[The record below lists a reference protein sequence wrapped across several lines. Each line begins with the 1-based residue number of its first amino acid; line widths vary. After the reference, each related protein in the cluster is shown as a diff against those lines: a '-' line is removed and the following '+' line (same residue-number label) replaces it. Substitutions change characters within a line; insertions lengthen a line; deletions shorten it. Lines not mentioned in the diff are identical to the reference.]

1 MKIILSSCWQKFVK
15 FGYLNGVL
23 EGKGK
28 MRFDEAKL
36 HAESEFE
43 KYRIVQDRLF
53 ESDFDKVL
61 KEMLRSENQYRP
73 SFSTT

>member
-43 KYRIVQDRLF
+43 KYRIVQD
-53 ESDFDKVL
+53 
-61 KEMLRSENQYRP
+61 QII
-73 SFSTT
+73 